1 MGAPQL
7 SMRMTRRRWAASLG
21 ICLVIVSVALPAAG
35 TQGGGGT
42 APQGLALWLRD
53 PPQRRGDARAG
64 MLRLDESATV
74 QMRIRARRDLLPVVT
89 GWTGS
94 ANMYVDICVP
104 DAFEV
109 TASPAWPTVEID
121 DVDCVPYST
130 YIPVAEGATEA
141 SARQP
146 LRVRALAEGSFR
158 FPYKIVAAD
167 GVTVRG
173 EFGVVV
179 QR

>member
-1 MGAPQL
+1 MDGPQL
-7 SMRMTRRRWAASLG
+7 SMRMARRRRAAGLG
-21 ICLVIVSVALPAAG
+21 VCLVIVSVALPAAA
-35 TQGGGGT
+35 TQAIGRTT
-42 APQGLALWLRD
+42 APGLTLWLRD

-64 MLRLDESATV
+64 MLRLDESTTV
-74 QMRIRARRDLLPVVT
+74 QMRVRTRRDLFPVVT

-109 TASPAWPTVEID
+109 SASPAWPTVEID
-121 DVDCVPYST
+121 DIDCIPYST

-146 LRVRALAEGSFR
+146 LRVRPLAEGTFR

-173 EFGVVV
+173 EFGVTV
-179 QR
+179 RR